1 METMNFYNFRYCKFF
16 LSLVEES
23 LTKSRPDMSDT
34 NLQIEHIM
42 PQTLNDDWVKELGKN
57 HETIHQELVHTIGN
71 LTLIRHNKELGNKKF
86 SEKKVIY
93 EENAGLQIA
102 KTNITDKK
110 AWNAKTIKTRTDWI
124 IDVLLQDV
132 LEIPDSMRRV
142 NNFTPKEGRGLSFQD
157 LQLIGLDINFV
168 DDPSIKARVIGDK
181 EVEFEGKCWKLSPLT
196 KEIQTRRGKENQSGK
211 YQGAWYW
218 EYDGIRLADII

>member
-1 METMNFYNFRYCKFF
+1 M
-16 LSLVEES
+16 
-23 LTKSRPDMSDT
+23 
-34 NLQIEHIM
+34 
-42 PQTLNDDWVKELGKN
+42 
-57 HETIHQELVHTIGN
+57 
-71 LTLIRHNKELGNKKF
+71 
-86 SEKKVIY
+86 
-93 EENAGLQIA
+93 QIA